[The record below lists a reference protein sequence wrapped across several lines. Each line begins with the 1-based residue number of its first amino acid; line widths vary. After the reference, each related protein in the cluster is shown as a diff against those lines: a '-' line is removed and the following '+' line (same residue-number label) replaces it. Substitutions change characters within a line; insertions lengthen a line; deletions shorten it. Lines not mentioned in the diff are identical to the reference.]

1 MSSYSGEAADQV
13 VRMILEGTEFA
24 VRLAGAGARHLA
36 VLLYAVLRD
45 TRKTRGKVRLTN
57 LLRSGRE
64 LKVFAV
70 RDADLR
76 KFCAEVKRYGVLY
89 TVLKDRDAQDGLTD
103 ILVRAEDA
111 GKISRIFER
120 FHLATVDVGSVQ
132 ARSGREAGDRQPEPD
147 LPLTAREKAEAF
159 LDELLS
165 TEGKEGQER
174 DPMTGRAGRSPQSVP
189 FSGRKPNTVRDASDR
204 DAFSRPSVKKELAQI
219 REEMR
224 ESAVGIREP
233 VKRRSPLKNRTN
245 ER

>member
-76 KFCAEVKRYGVLY
+76 KYCAEAKRYGVLY

-103 ILVRAEDA
+103 IMVRAEDA
-111 GKISRIFER
+111 GKINRIFER
-120 FHLATVDVGSVQ
+120 YHLSTVDMGSVQ
-132 ARSGREAGDRQPEPD
+132 ARTGRDRGERQTEPD
-147 LPLTAREKAEAF
+147 LPLTAREKADAF
-159 LDELLS
+159 LDELLPE
-165 TEGKEGQER
+165 EGKEGQDR
-174 DPMTGRAGRSPQSVP
+174 DPGLGRAGRSPQSVP
-189 FSGRKPNTVRDASDR
+189 FLGRKPNTARDASDR
-204 DAFSRPSVKKELAQI
+204 DAFSCPSVKKELARI

-233 VKRRSPLKNRTN
+233 VKRRSPLKN
-245 ER
+245 

>member
-76 KFCAEVKRYGVLY
+76 KFCAEAKRYGVLY

-111 GKISRIFER
+111 GKINRIFER
-120 FHLATVDVGSVQ
+120 FHLSTVEMGSVQ
-132 ARSGREAGDRQPEPD
+132 AQTGRERGDRQPEPD
-147 LPLTAREKAEAF
+147 LPLTAKEKAEAF
-159 LDELLS
+159 LDELLAQD
-165 TEGKEGQER
+165 GKEGQER
-174 DPMTGRAGRSPQSVP
+174 DPAEGRAGRSPQSAP
-189 FSGRKPNTVRDASDR
+189 FSGRRPNTARDASDR

-233 VKRRSPLKNRTN
+233 VKRRFPAKNRTN